1 MVKKLPMFNLIQMNE
16 ERKKRVQQRKEREKE
31 QRHNEIIMKA
41 MDLFISKGFDGTTM
55 GDIALKVSLSK
66 GTLYNYFDS
75 KDDLYLAVGTIAI
88 RKLNDFYEAIDL
100 TSKSEIESLLTIGY
114 AIYEFS
120 KKFPELY
127 KIASDIRKKPF
138 FLNITQKVME
148 GASLNRNEAEIN
160 IETVRYQKLVLN
172 PIKGGIANKTI
183 RDDFTPIFLIAT
195 LTSLTEG
202 LIDSL
207 RNFKPLYESFGINTD
222 DIFDLVFEWITKGI
236 KPKKKE
242 EK

>member
-1 MVKKLPMFNLIQMNE
+1 M
-16 ERKKRVQQRKEREKE
+16 ER
-31 QRHNEIIMKA
+31 
-41 MDLFISKGFDGTTM
+41 
-55 GDIALKVSLSK
+55 
-66 GTLYNYFDS
+66 
-75 KDDLYLAVGTIAI
+75 
-88 RKLNDFYEAIDL
+88 
-100 TSKSEIESLLTIGY
+100 LLTLGY

>member
-1 MVKKLPMFNLIQMNE
+1 MNE

-55 GDIALKVSLSK
+55 GDIALEVSLSK

-88 RKLNDFYEAIDL
+88 RNLNDFYEAIDL

-148 GASLNRNEAEIN
+148 GASLNRTEAEIN
-160 IETVRYQKLVLN
+160 IETVRYQKLVLD
-172 PIKGGIANKTI
+172 PIKEGIANKTI

-207 RNFKPLYESFGINTD
+207 RNFKPLYESFGINID
-222 DIFDLVFEWITKGI
+222 DIFDLVFEWITEGI

>member
-1 MVKKLPMFNLIQMNE
+1 MNN
-16 ERKKRVQQRKEREKE
+16 ERKKRIQQRKAREKE
-31 QRHNEIIMKA
+31 QRRHEIIMTA
-41 MDLFISKGFDGTTM
+41 MDFFISKGFNNTTM
-55 GDIALKVSLSK
+55 EEIAYKASLSK

-88 RKLNDFYEAIDL
+88 RRLNDYYEAIDL
-100 TSKSEIESLLTIGY
+100 TSKSEMERLLTLGY
-114 AIYEFS
+114 SIYEFS

-127 KIASDIRKKPF
+127 KIASNIRKMPF
-138 FLNITQKVME
+138 FLNITQKVIE

-160 IETVRYQKLVLN
+160 IETQRYQKLVLD
-172 PIKGGIANKTI
+172 PIKEGIDNKVI

-195 LTSLTEG
+195 LTSLTGG

-207 RNFKPLYESFGINTD
+207 RNFKPLYESLGINPD
-222 DIFDLVFEWITKGI
+222 DIFDLVFEWITEGI